1 MSLFTVFAIV
11 ITLTAI
17 FSFINEVYVKLP
29 STIGI
34 MLASLIASI
43 LFIVLGYIGFGHIQW
58 AQDLVIAA
66 DFNHLFM
73 NGMLS
78 FLLFAAALRVEVTK
92 LKEYAWTISY
102 LATVGI
108 VISSLFV
115 GFVMYF
121 LVNALGG
128 DLPLI
133 YTIIFGAIISPIDAV
148 VVLKILKKVDADKTM
163 ETIITGES
171 LFNDAAS
178 VVLFVLLLGI
188 ATGTTDFTV
197 ISIGEFFLREALGG
211 LLLGLVLG
219 FITHQMIM
227 QIIIKGSDNHIVII
241 LITLAIVSGGYSL
254 AELLDV
260 SAPLTSVVTGLFLAK
275 SRNDRVRLG
284 VRHEHGHYVR
294 EFWEVIDEVL
304 NAVLFVLIGLEIL
317 IVNFKETYFI
327 GASLVIPV
335 IIIARYISVEFPLIF
350 LRFFRPI
357 PRIKG
362 LIMTWIGIR
371 GGVSI
376 ALALSLPEDS
386 HKDIILVLTYMVV
399 VFSILI
405 QGLTLAPLV
414 KWYKKREGMD

>member
-11 ITLTAI
+11 ITLTAL
-17 FSFINEVYVKLP
+17 FSFINEVYIKLP

-34 MLASLIASI
+34 MIASLISSI
-43 LFIVLGYIGFGHIQW
+43 VFIVLGYIGFGHLEW
-58 AQDLVIAA
+58 AKDLVIAA

-78 FLLFAAALRVEVTK
+78 FLLFAAALRVNVSQ
-92 LKEYAWTISY
+92 LKEFAWTISY

-108 VISSLFV
+108 VISSLFI
-115 GFVMYF
+115 GYVMYII
-121 LVNALGG
+121 VNALGG
-128 DLPLI
+128 ELSLI

-148 VVLKILKKVDADKTM
+148 VVLKILKKVNADSTT
-163 ETIITGES
+163 ETVITGES

-178 VVLFVLLLGI
+178 VVLFVLLVGI
-188 ATGTTDFTV
+188 ATGTTSYTA

-211 LLLGLVLG
+211 LVLGLVLG
-219 FITHQMIM
+219 YITHLMIL
-227 QIIIKGSDNHIVII
+227 QIIFKGSDNHIVII
-241 LITLAIVSGGYSL
+241 LITLAIVSGGYSI
-254 AELLDV
+254 AEFLDV

-275 SRNDRVRLG
+275 SRHDRIG
-284 VRHEHGHYVR
+284 TKHEHSRYVK

-317 IVNFKETYFI
+317 IVNFKHTYFL
-327 GASLVIPV
+327 GCSLVIPV
-335 IIIARYISVEFPLIF
+335 IIIARYISVEIPLIF
-350 LRFFRPI
+350 LRFFRPV

-362 LIMTWIGIR
+362 FIMTWSGIR

-386 HKDIILVLTYMVV
+386 PRDVILVLTYMVV
-399 VFSILI
+399 VFSII
-405 QGLTLAPLV
+405 VQGLTLGPAV
-414 KWYKKREGMD
+414 KWYKKRLGIE

>member
-11 ITLTAI
+11 ITLTAV
-17 FSFINEVYVKLP
+17 FSFINEVYIKLP

-34 MLASLIASI
+34 MLASLISSI
-43 LFIVLGYIGFGHIQW
+43 VFIVLGYIGFGHLEW
-58 AQDLVIAA
+58 ARELVIAA

-78 FLLFAAALRVEVTK
+78 FLLFAAALRVDVSK
-92 LKEYAWTISY
+92 LKEFAWTISY

-108 VISSLFV
+108 VISSLFI
-115 GFVMYF
+115 GFVMF
-121 LVNALGG
+121 IIVNALGG
-128 DLPLI
+128 ELPLI

-148 VVLKILKKVDADKTM
+148 VVLKILKKVNADTTT

-178 VVLFVLLLGI
+178 VVLFVLLVGI
-188 ATGTTDFTV
+188 ATGTTSFTV
-197 ISIGEFFLREALGG
+197 ISIGEFFLREAIGG

-219 FITHQMIM
+219 YITHLMIL
-227 QIIIKGSDNHIVII
+227 QIIFKGSDNHIVII

-260 SAPLTSVVTGLFLAK
+260 SAPLTSVMTGLFLAK
-275 SRNDRVRLG
+275 SRHDRIG
-284 VRHEHGHYVR
+284 TKHEHGHYVK

-317 IVNFKETYFI
+317 IVNFKQTYFL
-327 GASLVIPV
+327 GCSLVIPV

-350 LRFFRPI
+350 LRMVRPI

-362 LIMTWIGIR
+362 FIMTWSGIR

-376 ALALSLPEDS
+376 ALALSLPDDS
-386 HKDIILVLTYMVV
+386 PRDIILVLTYMVV
-399 VFSILI
+399 VFSII
-405 QGLTLAPLV
+405 VQGLTLGPAV
-414 KWYKKREGMD
+414 KWYKKRLGLE

>member
-34 MLASLIASI
+34 MLASLISSI
-43 LFIVLGYIGFGHIQW
+43 VFIVLGYIGFGHIEW
-58 AQDLVIAA
+58 ARELVIAA

-78 FLLFAAALRVEVTK
+78 FLLFAAALRVDVSK
-92 LKEYAWTISY
+92 LREFAGTISY

-108 VISSLFV
+108 VISSLFI
-115 GFVMYF
+115 GFTMF
-121 LVNALGG
+121 IIVNALGG
-128 DLPLI
+128 ELPLI
-133 YTIIFGAIISPIDAV
+133 YTILFGAIISPIDAV
-148 VVLKILKKVDADKTM
+148 VVLKILKKVNADKTT

-178 VVLFVLLLGI
+178 VVLFVLLVGI
-188 ATGTTDFTV
+188 ATGTTSFTA
-197 ISIGEFFLREALGG
+197 ISIGEFFLKEALGG

-219 FITHQMIM
+219 YITHLMIL
-227 QIIIKGSDNHIVII
+227 QIIYKGSDNHIVII
-241 LITLAIVSGGYSL
+241 LITLAIVSGGYTI

-275 SRNDRVRLG
+275 SRHDRIG
-284 VRHEHGHYVR
+284 AKHERGHYVK

-317 IVNFKETYFI
+317 IVNFKQTYFL
-327 GASLVIPV
+327 GCSLVIPV

-362 LIMTWIGIR
+362 FIMTWSGIR

-376 ALALSLPEDS
+376 ALALSLPDDS
-386 HKDIILVLTYMVV
+386 PRDIILVLTYMVV
-399 VFSILI
+399 VFSII
-405 QGLTLAPLV
+405 VQGLTLGPAV
-414 KWYKKREGMD
+414 KWYKKRLGIE

>member
-34 MLASLIASI
+34 MLASLISSI
-43 LFIVLGYIGFGHIQW
+43 VFIILGYIGFGHLEW
-58 AQDLVIAA
+58 ARDLVIAA

-78 FLLFAAALRVEVTK
+78 FLLFAAALRVDVSR
-92 LKEYAWTISY
+92 LKEFAWTISY

-108 VISSLFV
+108 VISSLFI
-115 GFVMYF
+115 GFVMYII
-121 LVNALGG
+121 VNALGG
-128 DLPLI
+128 ELPLI
-133 YTIIFGAIISPIDAV
+133 YTILFGAIISPIDAV
-148 VVLKILKKVDADKTM
+148 VVLKILRKVNADRTM
-163 ETIITGES
+163 DTIITGES

-178 VVLFVLLLGI
+178 VVLFVLLVGI
-188 ATGTTDFTV
+188 ATGTTSFTA
-197 ISIGEFFLREALGG
+197 ISIGEFFLKEALGG

-219 FITHQMIM
+219 YITHLMIL
-227 QIIIKGSDNHIVII
+227 QIIYKGSDNHIVII
-241 LITLAIVSGGYSL
+241 LITLAIVSGGYTI
-254 AELLDV
+254 AELIDV

-275 SRNDRVRLG
+275 TRHDRLRAKY
-284 VRHEHGHYVR
+284 EHGRYVK

-317 IVNFKETYFI
+317 IVNFKHTYFL
-327 GASLVIPV
+327 GCSLVIPV
-335 IIIARYISVEFPLIF
+335 IIIARYISVEIPLVF
-350 LRFFRPI
+350 LRFFRSI

-362 LIMTWIGIR
+362 FIMTWSGIR

-386 HKDIILVLTYMVV
+386 PRDIILVLTYMVV
-399 VFSILI
+399 VFSII
-405 QGLTLAPLV
+405 VQGLTLEPAV
-414 KWYKKREGMD
+414 KWYKKRLGLE